1 MMKLG
6 DILTIGATALG
17 GALSWITKRR
27 GVDAVTTTL
36 AIPGAAFAVK
46 AANDVVNNNQ
56 EQGSVGIAEAALSV
70 GGSAVLG
77 YMTGKGAT
85 DAVINSAALLGTYA
99 LIRTG
104 VTNAA
109 PAPRRRF

>member
-1 MMKLG
+1 MKLG
-6 DILTIGATALG
+6 DILTIGATAIG

-36 AIPGAAFAVK
+36 AIPGVAFVAK

-56 EQGSVGIAEAALSV
+56 EQGSIGIAEAALSV
-70 GGSAVLG
+70 GGSLALG
-77 YMTGKGAT
+77 YMTGRGT
-85 DAVINSAALLGTYA
+85 DAAINSAAFLGTYA

-109 PAPRRRF
+109 PTAPRRRF